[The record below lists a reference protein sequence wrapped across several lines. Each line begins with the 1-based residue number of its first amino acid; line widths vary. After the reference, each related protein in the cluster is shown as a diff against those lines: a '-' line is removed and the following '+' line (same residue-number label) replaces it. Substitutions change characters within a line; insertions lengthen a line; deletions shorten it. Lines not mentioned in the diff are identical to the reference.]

1 MSTFRQVLSRI
12 KVAKS
17 TVKITKVMQTIAT
30 AKLKQNKHKAEASH
44 KLALHYNTMAA
55 TIYANAVKMQQLQY
69 YKFTT
74 NIYHGQGCKF
84 VIIISSNKGLCG
96 GLNSNVV
103 REITKHITLN
113 EKAVFYVIGSKII
126 SLLKNKLAANCNIKI
141 VTGTLEYKDSINIAD
156 VEQIV
161 HDITTNMQQHNAF
174 NVHIAYTNFVSSLK
188 QEVAIESVS
197 DHLKST
203 AVSETTIETDDISQF
218 LSTFEVK
225 HLSAMVYNAIRNH
238 IASEHAMRMFAM
250 DNATNNGNK
259 MVAELVLKYN
269 KSRQAAITS
278 ELIDIIGGA
287 EVLN

>member
-1 MSTFRQVLSRI
+1 
-12 KVAKS
+12 
-17 TVKITKVMQTIAT
+17 
-30 AKLKQNKHKAEASH
+30 
-44 KLALHYNTMAA
+44 
-55 TIYANAVKMQQLQY
+55 
-69 YKFTT
+69 
-74 NIYHGQGCKF
+74 
-84 VIIISSNKGLCG
+84 
-96 GLNSNVV
+96 VV